1 MRSRRGASVRGRVR
15 VLIVDDHPLVR
26 EGLTARISAQRDLE
40 ICGQASDI
48 DQALSLAGTTQPA
61 IMIVDLALKRGSGLD
76 LIKKVKAVGGAS
88 PRILVVSAY
97 AEALFAERAL
107 RAGAQGYL
115 NKQEAP
121 GSIIEAIRVL
131 LRGELYLS
139 ADRAQRLAG
148 QALSGNAPA
157 RGVEGLSDRELQI
170 FQLIGRGN
178 GTRAIAE
185 QLHLSVHTIESH
197 REKIRVKLELRNG
210 TELLQRAVQWMLE
223 NDP

>member
-1 MRSRRGASVRGRVR
+1 MRSKRGASVRGRVR

-48 DQALSLAGTTQPA
+48 DQALSLAGSTQPA
-61 IMIVDLALKRGSGLD
+61 IMIVDLALKRGSGLE
-76 LIKKVKAVGGAS
+76 LIKKVRAGGAS

-139 ADRAQRLAG
+139 ADMAQRLAG
-148 QALSGNAPA
+148 QALSGNVAS

-197 REKIRVKLELRNG
+197 REKIRIKLDLRNG
-210 TELLQRAVQWMLE
+210 IELLQRAVQWTLE
-223 NDP
+223 NGP

>member
-1 MRSRRGASVRGRVR
+1 MRSKRGASVRGRVR

-48 DQALSLAGTTQPA
+48 DQALSLAGSTQPA
-61 IMIVDLALKRGSGLD
+61 IMIVDLALKRGSGLE
-76 LIKKVKAVGGAS
+76 LIKKVRAGGAS

-139 ADRAQRLAG
+139 AGMAQRLAG
-148 QALSGNAPA
+148 QALSGNVAS

-197 REKIRVKLELRNG
+197 REKIRIKLDLRNG
-210 TELLQRAVQWMLE
+210 IELLQRAVQWTLE
-223 NDP
+223 NGP